1 MKRFALIL
9 LCLNFCLFSFAY
21 GDASGENLGEKALE
35 KYEESL
41 AKIAGERAKLG
52 SKIAEERASAEEV
65 ERELNALRENRTDF
79 DFALKTAALKSSQFD
94 TLRGNCAKLSEKLNL
109 AGAAA
114 ADFDGFLTSFEKLLS
129 EADQEIFSA
138 KILKTALPETDPG
151 EFLKALESGEKISA
165 KFDPSLGRLAKIKT
179 RTLWQKIEAGGVWIY
194 PILFFGAL
202 ALAISAY
209 KICGSLAMGRF
220 KAQTLQNINSALQR
234 GDLEG
239 AKKIAASAPKPYS
252 LLLGKFLQNYGISKS
267 LTEEI
272 AYEQM
277 LSCGEKLFSGL
288 GAISITA
295 SISPLLG
302 LLGTVTGII
311 KTFGDL
317 SAHGAGNPQL
327 MSGGISE
334 ALITTEFGLMV
345 AIPAFVLHAVLSRRA
360 KAILSDMEKISSEY
374 ISKNCG

>member
-1 MKRFALIL
+1 MKRLTLIL
-9 LCLNFCLFSFAY
+9 FCISFGVFSY
-21 GDASGENLGEKALE
+21 ASAAPQNAGLREKSLE
-35 KYEESL
+35 KYEASL
-41 AKIAGERAKLG
+41 AKIAGERARMNAKIEAEGARAAGMERKL
-52 SKIAEERASAEEV
+52 K
-65 ERELNALRENRTDF
+65 ALRENRTDF
-79 DFALKTAALKSSQFD
+79 DFVLKTAALKSSQFD
-94 TLRGNCAKLSEKLNL
+94 ALRGNCAKLSSELGI
-109 AGAAA
+109 AGLSPS
-114 ADFDGFLTSFEKLLS
+114 DFDGFLSSFERLLAA
-129 EADQEIFSA
+129 ADGEIFSA
-138 KILKTALPETDPG
+138 KILKSALPETDG
-151 EFLKALESGEKISA
+151 GLFLKTLESGGKIGA
-165 KFDPSLGRLAKIKT
+165 KFDPSLGAISKIKT

-202 ALAISAY
+202 ALAMSAY

-220 KAQTLQNINSALQR
+220 KAQTLRDINSALQN
-234 GDLEG
+234 GDVES
-239 AKKIAASAPKPYS
+239 AKKIAAAAPKPYNA
-252 LLLGKFLQNYGISKS
+252 LLGKFLQNYGLSKS

-317 SAHGAGNPQL
+317 SAYGAGNPQL

>member
-1 MKRFALIL
+1 MKKLALVL
-9 LCLNFCLFSFAY
+9 LCLNFAFPAPDCGAAP
-21 GDASGENLGEKALE
+21 DASLGEKSLE
-35 KYEESL
+35 KYEAAL
-41 AKIAGERAKLG
+41 AKIAGERSEIA
-52 SKIAEERASAEEV
+52 SKIAAESARAEKL
-65 ERELNALRENRTDF
+65 ERELKALRENRTDF
-79 DFALKTAALKSSQFD
+79 DFVLKTAALKSSQFD
-94 TLRGNCAKLSEKLNL
+94 ALRGNCAKLSEKLNL

-114 ADFDGFLTSFEKLLS
+114 ADFDGFLSYFEKLLS
-129 EADQEIFSA
+129 GADKEIFSA

-151 EFLKALESGEKISA
+151 AFLKALGSGEKISA
-165 KFDPSLGRLAKIKT
+165 KFDPSLGGLAKIKT
-179 RTLWQKIEAGGVWIY
+179 RTFLQKIEAGGVWIY

-202 ALAISAY
+202 ALAISIY
-209 KICGSLAMGRF
+209 KICGSLSMGRF
-220 KAQTLQNINSALQR
+220 KAQTLRDINSALLR
-234 GDLEG
+234 GDLES

-252 LLLGKFLQNYGISKS
+252 LLLGKFLQNRGMSKS